1 MAGEDQ
7 PDAGGLAPRD
17 ATLQVLVDPEGLE
30 AYLHLRPAQGGG
42 RMLVRE
48 AVLAALADQG
58 VTEGIL
64 DDAIEAA
71 VAAGMAE
78 GTVIARGRP
87 PEHGVDG
94 YLESLVPQV
103 RSRVPLVD
111 EAGHTDYR
119 DLGAIQVVH
128 AGEALMRRHPPTPG
142 TPGRT
147 LLGRALP
154 ARPGKEVM
162 FAAKLEG
169 AAVAPGDPNLLQAA
183 ITGQPVAIR
192 GGMIVEPVY
201 RVAAVGTAS
210 GNIEF
215 EGSVV
220 VEGDVAAGMRVRATG
235 DIEVGGVVE
244 NATLEA
250 GGSIVIMGG
259 AMGSLG
265 RKSSSEHHIRC
276 GGCFNAAYV
285 QQARIEAGDSIF
297 VDDLVMQGEL
307 SAINH
312 VRVGHERRGH
322 IVGGQVQATLS
333 ITAKVIGSP
342 NRSRTTLEIGVNP
355 LMHQQLLALAKD
367 RDGKETQLLEVSKLL
382 DLADRNPGKLRP
394 DMVAKARAT
403 AAALSAAI
411 AELREAQEAL
421 TRKIDLSLAA
431 RVVAETAIH
440 EGVEVVLGGQRYRV
454 AGEHG
459 AFVVG
464 LDGNGVLD
472 HLTDVD
478 PAGVADAP
486 PGAAA

>member
-1 MAGEDQ
+1 MAVDQQATAGE
-7 PDAGGLAPRD
+7 PIPRD
-17 ATLQVLVDPEGLE
+17 ASMQVLVDPEGME
-30 AYLHLRPAQGGG
+30 AYLHLRAAEGGG
-42 RMLVRE
+42 APITRD

-64 DDAIEAA
+64 DDDIDSAL
-71 VAAGMAE
+71 AAGLAE
-78 GTVIARGRP
+78 GTVIARGQP
-87 PEHGVDG
+87 PFHGADG
-94 YLESLVPQV
+94 YLESLVPEV
-103 RSRVPLVD
+103 RSRVPRVD
-111 EAGHTDYR
+111 ETGHTDYR

-142 TPGRT
+142 TPGRS
-147 LLGRALP
+147 LLGRVLP

-169 AAVAPGDPNLLQAA
+169 AVPAPGDPNLLQAA
-183 ITGQPVAIR
+183 ITGQPVAVR
-192 GGMIVEPVY
+192 GGMMVEPVY
-201 RVAAVGTAS
+201 RLASVGTGS

-250 GGSIVIMGG
+250 GGSVVIKGG

-265 RKSSSEHHIRC
+265 RKSGGEHHIRC

-307 SAINH
+307 SAVNH
-312 VRVGHERRGH
+312 IRVGHQRRGH
-322 IVGGQVQATLS
+322 IVGGTLQATLS

-342 NRSRTTLEIGVNP
+342 NRARTTLEIGVNP

-382 DLADRNPGKLRP
+382 DLADRVPGKLP
-394 DMVAKARAT
+394 PAMVAKARAT

-411 AELREAQEAL
+411 AELREAQEDL
-421 TRKIDLSLAA
+421 TRKIDLSLTA
-431 RVVAETAIH
+431 RVVAEQAIH
-440 EGVEVVLGGQRYRV
+440 EGTEVILGGQRYRV
-454 AGEHG
+454 AGEHA

-472 HLTDVD
+472 HLTEVD
-478 PAGVADAP
+478 PVTAAGT
-486 PGAAA
+486 AA